1 MRRHHGN
8 EGKQRFGRHPGH
20 ASGPGHTARNKHG
33 GDIPED
39 GGIAIQETDQYP
51 GGVIKAQGSAT
62 PQAPAKQ
69 CGPCPGTQGRNED
82 QDKGQLL
89 DAADDPGV
97 APGDILKKL
106 TG

>member
-1 MRRHHGN
+1 LQYRKLINTRVVLSKRR
-8 EGKQRFGRHPGH
+8 
-20 ASGPGHTARNKHG
+20 
-33 GDIPED
+33 
-39 GGIAIQETDQYP
+39 
-51 GGVIKAQGSAT
+51 GSAT

-89 DAADDPGV
+89 DSADDPGV

-106 TG
+106 TV